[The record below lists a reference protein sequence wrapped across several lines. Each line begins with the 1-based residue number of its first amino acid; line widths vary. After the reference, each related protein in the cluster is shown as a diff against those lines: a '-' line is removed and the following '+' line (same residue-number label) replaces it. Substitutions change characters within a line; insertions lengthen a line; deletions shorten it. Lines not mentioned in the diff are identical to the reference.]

1 MSRPSSSRSSP
12 TPSDTVFPDPPTANI
27 SAVAFSPTPSTSTSI
42 LVASWDHGVHHY
54 RLDEG
59 GAVKVQTF
67 AHEAPVLDVC
77 FVSDTIAAS
86 AGVDRRVR
94 LHDLDAGKTMVVGK
108 HDDAVLKLRW
118 CAKTQ
123 LLVSGS
129 SDRTL
134 RFWDVHGGG
143 ALKTLR
149 MPDKVIAMDISPAFP
164 GVQASQLP
172 TASQGG
178 KLAEWDETPRLVVG
192 MAGRHVYVYDLVPLR
207 AAIDREAR
215 GEAVEERRRASSWR
229 AMCDAC
235 HLATAMRHRAS
246 KVELPSS
253 FSTPNLRFRRSSMPS
268 NAIVKLWTMKKDR
281 MIRSIPSTR
290 LPSIPRMIL
299 LIEFGAH
306 SHGTFASLGGDG
318 VASVWDAGAK
328 KRIRQY
334 PRLESTITAAAF
346 DASGH

>member
-77 FVSDTIAAS
+77 FVSDAIAAS

-178 KLAEWDETPRLVVG
+178 KLAERDETPRLVVG

-215 GEAVEERRRASSWR
+215 GEAVEERDWEPDQKRESSLKFMAR
-229 AMCDAC
+229 DVRC
-235 HLATAMRHRAS
+235 
-246 KVELPSS
+246 
-253 FSTPNLRFRRSSMPS
+253 MPS
-268 NAIVKLWTMKKDR
+268 
-281 MIRSIPSTR
+281 
-290 LPSIPRMIL
+290 
-299 LIEFGAH
+299 
-306 SHGTFASLGGDG
+306 GDG
-318 VASVWDAGAK
+318 YATSSIEG
-328 KRIRQY
+328 RIAVEFFNPKPAIQALKYAFKCHRDTMDDEEGPYDTVY
-334 PRLESTITAAAF
+334 PVHAIAF
-346 DASGH
+346 HPT